1 MDGTG
6 SLSCPVA
13 TFGTSGVIQLIRIHN
28 RSKNTLYHQSNPNSQ
43 HVIKHALQ
51 KRNFCNKLDK

>member
-6 SLSCPVA
+6 SLSCPMA

-28 RSKNTLYHQSNPNSQ
+28 RSKNTLYHQTLSVLSYMLFRN
-43 HVIKHALQ
+43 VILITS
-51 KRNFCNKLDK
+51 